1 MAKQEIRQPQ
11 QKRAVQKKQQITMAG
26 YQLFSEK
33 GYHGTNTAEIARAAH
48 VSTGI
53 VYSYFEDKKAILLD
67 VVRVYL
73 DGLSAQFTPLLAVP
87 VHPGAL
93 PGLLSQLIDLL
104 LASHTM
110 APKAHDE
117 FLALSLLEP
126 EVRALFDEFEETLLQ
141 QVTAQLVAGGVSA
154 AQLAEKV
161 AISYGFI
168 EQVCHEQLRRPRPP
182 KEFETVKALAVQAA
196 VALLQATV

>member
-11 QKRAVQKKQQITMAG
+11 QKRAVQKKHQIILAG

-33 GYHGTNTAEIARAAH
+33 GYHSTNTAEIARAAH

-53 VYSYFEDKKAILLD
+53 VYSYFKDKKAILLD
-67 VVRVYL
+67 VVRFYL
-73 DGLSAQFTPLLAVP
+73 DGLSAQFTPLFASP
-87 VHPGAL
+87 ITPQAL

-126 EVRALFDEFEETLLQ
+126 EVHALFDAFEQALLQ
-141 QVTAQLVAGGVSA
+141 QLQGPLRAGGFSEHL
-154 AQLAEKV
+154 LAEKIKIV
-161 AISYGFI
+161 YGLI
-168 EQVCHEQLRRPRPP
+168 EQVCHEQLLHPRPP
-182 KEFETVKALAVQAA
+182 KEFETIKALALQAA
-196 VALLQATV
+196 VVLLHPAV

>member
-11 QKRAVQKKQQITMAG
+11 QKRAVQKKQQIILAG

-67 VVRVYL
+67 VVRFYL
-73 DGLSAQFTPLLAVP
+73 DGLSAQFVPLLAVP
-87 VHPGAL
+87 VRPGAL
-93 PGLLSQLIDLL
+93 PGLLSQFIDLL

-117 FLALSLLEP
+117 FLALALLEP
-126 EVRALFDEFEETLLQ
+126 EVRALFDEFEQTLLQ
-141 QVTAQLVAGGVSA
+141 QVAALLVAGGVSA

-161 AISYGFI
+161 SISYGLI

-182 KEFETVKALAVQAA
+182 QEFETVKTLAVRAA
-196 VALLQATV
+196 VAVMQATV